1 MLSDENRVAAPRGL
15 FSILRR
21 FGGSESFL
29 DEIPGV
35 IEEECDAFPFK
46 IVSVPRVQMK
56 AAPEIRLLQP
66 RQNFLRSRH
75 TLNLLTAS
83 LPFL

>member
-1 MLSDENRVAAPRGL
+1 
-15 FSILRR
+15 
-21 FGGSESFL
+21 
-29 DEIPGV
+29 
-35 IEEECDAFPFK
+35 
-46 IVSVPRVQMK
+46 MK